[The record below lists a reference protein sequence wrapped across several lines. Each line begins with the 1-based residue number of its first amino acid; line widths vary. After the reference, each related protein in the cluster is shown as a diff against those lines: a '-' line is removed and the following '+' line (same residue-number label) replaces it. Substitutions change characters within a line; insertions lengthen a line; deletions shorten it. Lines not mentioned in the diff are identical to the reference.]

1 MSGRGLSIYCPHCH
15 RHTSLDPAP
24 IEYEDSYGNK
34 GYVRAFWKAD
44 HSATWWIGVCNGCEK
59 PVLVLNHGAI
69 VYPHPL
75 PSPSDS
81 SIPQAIRDDLDEA
94 KQCFSVSAWRGAAVL
109 ARRAMQ
115 SAALDK
121 GATKSRLVDQI
132 EELKVK
138 GAITLDLKEWAD
150 VVRWVGN
157 DAAHPGGVP
166 VTKDEAEAILE
177 LAEQFLNVLYVTPA
191 LAGVLRKKLG
201 K

>member
-1 MSGRGLSIYCPHCH
+1 
-15 RHTSLDPAP
+15 
-24 IEYEDSYGNK
+24 
-34 GYVRAFWKAD
+34 
-44 HSATWWIGVCNGCEK
+44 
-59 PVLVLNHGAI
+59 LNNGAI
-69 VYPHPL
+69 VYPNPL

-132 EELKVK
+132 GELQVK

-157 DAAHPGGVP
+157 DAAHPGGTA
-166 VTKDEAEAILE
+166 VTKDDAEAILE

-191 LAGVLRKKLG
+191 LAGALRKKLG